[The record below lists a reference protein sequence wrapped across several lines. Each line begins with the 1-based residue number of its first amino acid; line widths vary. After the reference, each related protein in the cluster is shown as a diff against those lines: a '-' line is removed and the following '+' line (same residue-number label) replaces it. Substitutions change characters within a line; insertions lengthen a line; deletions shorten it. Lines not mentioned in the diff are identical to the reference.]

1 MNNGKI
7 CISICESTVQN
18 LLSKINRANSISDI
32 VEIRLDCLNTF
43 ELDAIRAEPSAAAQ
57 TMGETL
63 QQITA
68 IESALPR
75 IITFR
80 PSSQGGCREIPFEE
94 RFDLWNGGVEGH
106 IADVEEDLIE
116 GTFAWLWNDRICSFH
131 DFSGAVVDVRKT
143 FERLFR
149 TGAGIIK
156 IAVAVNETFDAIPL
170 WQLFRL
176 AKLNNVGLIPIA
188 MGEAGKWTRI
198 LGLAHGAY
206 LTYAALD
213 TGGETAPGQ
222 ITAREMI
229 DVFRVKELDK
239 STEVYGIIAGD
250 TTYTMSPYIHN
261 AAFKA
266 TGSNAVFVPL
276 QVKDLDTFM
285 RRMVLPETRE
295 IDLNFRG
302 FSVTN
307 PHKQAIVQYLDHV
320 DTAAAKIGAVN
331 TVKIEDGKLVGFNTD
346 AQGFIAPLADNFGD
360 LRRARAAVIGAGGA
374 ARACIYSLKD
384 AGADVTIFARNSE
397 KAEALAEEFGVDSKP
412 LTTDFSDFDIVV
424 NATPLGTRG
433 KGENET
439 IATAEQLRGVKL
451 VYDLVYNPTET
462 RLLREAK
469 LAGAQTLGGF
479 KMLMAQAAEQ
489 FKIWTEKPAPIE
501 EMTAAAQKR
510 LNES

>member
-7 CISICESTVQN
+7 CISICAKTADEILVEIKASELLADIIEVRFDCLNPVELSSLLWPRTYPGPANAVVEATKVPIISTFRPKEQGGRRE
-18 LLSKINRANSISDI
+18 LSLADREAFWTSGHETYFCDVEQDI
-32 VEIRLDCLNTF
+32 VEIT
-43 ELDAIRAEPSAAAQ
+43 EP
-57 TMGETL
+57 
-63 QQITA
+63 
-68 IESALPR
+68 P
-75 IITFR
+75 
-80 PSSQGGCREIPFEE
+80 
-94 RFDLWNGGVEGH
+94 
-106 IADVEEDLIE
+106 
-116 GTFAWLWNDRICSFH
+116 WLWSERICSYH
-131 DFSGAVVDVRKT
+131 DFSGVPSTIVSIFDHLTEADTDLV
-143 FERLFR
+143 
-149 TGAGIIK
+149 K
-156 IAVAVNETFDAIPL
+156 IAVHADDIVDAIPVWNL
-170 WQLFRL
+170 
-176 AKLNNVGLIPIA
+176 LNHVRSNRPFGRPKIIPIA

-229 DVFRVKELDK
+229 DIFRVKELDG

-276 QVKDLDTFM
+276 QVKDIDTFM

-307 PHKQAIVQYLDHV
+307 PHKQAIVQYLDNV
-320 DTAAAKIGAVN
+320 DAAAAKIGAVN

-346 AQGFIAPLADNFGD
+346 AQGFIAPLTDNFSD
-360 LRRARAAVIGAGGA
+360 LKGARAAVVGAGGA
-374 ARACIYSLKD
+374 ARACVYTLKN
-384 AGADVTIFARNSE
+384 AGADVTVFARNSE
-397 KAEALAEEFGVDSKP
+397 KATALAKEFGANSKP

-433 KGENET
+433 KAENET

-451 VYDLVYNPTET
+451 VYDLIYNPNET

-479 KMLMAQAAEQ
+479 EMLMAQAAEQ
-489 FKIWTEKPAPIE
+489 FKIWTGKQAPID
-501 EMTAAAQKR
+501 EMTIAAQKR